1 MYTFL
6 LISKT
11 FIISALILSPRGN
24 TSLHKTEKPFHS
36 AEREIN
42 ITPIPV
48 LYKKNFTKLP
58 VWDFEDVYLRDHQ
71 ARKPVSA
78 PFPIPFSRHG
88 ADVKLFWSLWKITF
102 SVDLSKV
109 PSKRR
114 RSQVQ
119 GSCPF
124 WYSAVA
130 IQRSTQHDR
139 MESISTLQQSFWLH
153 GVQLQ
158 WWSSKANYRTFLADF
173 TSCSLWVR
181 KTSGTSCIC
190 LRKACSRLLLHRRL
204 CIVNV
209 NRSIF
214 LYSKKHYG
222 FSIS

>member
-1 MYTFL
+1 MVWLWYSSDLYIGILTNLFLFLIYIFL

-24 TSLHKTEKPFHS
+24 TNLHKTEKPFHS
-36 AEREIN
+36 AEREVN

-58 VWDFEDVYLRDHQ
+58 VWDFEDVYLRANQ

-78 PFPIPFSRHG
+78 PFSILFSRH
-88 ADVKLFWSLWKITF
+88 VSPVLSFWSLWKITF
-102 SVDLSKV
+102 SVDLFRV
-109 PSKRR
+109 PSKHRG
-114 RSQVQ
+114 SHVQ

-130 IQRSTQHDR
+130 IQRSTQHNR

-158 WWSSKANYRTFLADF
+158 WWSSKANYTTFLADF
-173 TSCSLWVR
+173 TSYI
-181 KTSGTSCIC
+181 GFYN
-190 LRKACSRLLLHRRL
+190 LRHILH
-204 CIVNV
+204 VFEKGV
-209 NRSIF
+209 
-214 LYSKKHYG
+214 
-222 FSIS
+222 